1 MIVRLISV
9 RRRKLFWDGFFKFS
23 DVILCYD
30 SFHFDVRSHN
40 KHNVLDSVGFNEYA
54 LEPVNNSP
62 SSVAF
67 AQWVRHA
74 FSHRT
79 IGQII
84 RLLDFFYHYT
94 SVILC
99 KLRIEPICRVI
110 DRPIS
115 KLPATCN
122 LMYGRSDSA
131 LYRSVMCSILQQ
143 VTWKVHKLASLTPW

>member
-79 IGQII
+79 IGQTI
-84 RLLDFFYHYT
+84 RLLDFLLSLHF
-94 SVILC
+94 
-99 KLRIEPICRVI
+99 
-110 DRPIS
+110 
-115 KLPATCN
+115 
-122 LMYGRSDSA
+122 SDIVQAENRTDLSS
-131 LYRSVMCSILQQ
+131 YRQANKQIAGYMQSYVWRFWQRTL
-143 VTWKVHKLASLTPW
+143 